1 MADSYQ
7 QFRPIEAFSDL
18 VDAYWINRPSG
29 AGGALS
35 DRVLPDGCIDLIF
48 RGGSDAGRLFSSAL
62 IERPVCFESGLRAW
76 FVGVRFRPAMAR
88 ALLDIEPVD
97 CRDRDIP
104 AAMIDPRFAALEDEL
119 RDCASPEQALVQ
131 LKRRIDARLM
141 QSEQRVAP
149 TRVRT
154 SLSLLERGVD
164 VRKVAL
170 AVGIAERS
178 LHRDLVRWT
187 GLAPKSMA
195 RILRMQRTI
204 AAIRA
209 CRTPLADLALRMG
222 YADQAHMTR
231 ELKELAG
238 FTPGALGPSPDRR
251 PVRNLQDAA

>member
-1 MADSYQ
+1 MAYSYQ
-7 QFRPIEAFSDL
+7 QFRPVDAFRSV
-18 VDAYWINRPSG
+18 VDAYWINRPGG
-29 AGGALS
+29 AGSAPS

-48 RGGSDAGRLFSSAL
+48 RGGDGAGLFSSAL
-62 IERPVCFESGLRAW
+62 IERPIYFDDPVPAW

-88 ALLDIEPVD
+88 AILDIEPVD

-104 AAMIDPRFAALEDEL
+104 AAMIDRRFAALEDEL
-119 RDCASPEQALVQ
+119 QDCASPEQALVQ

-141 QSEQRVAP
+141 QREHCVAP

-164 VRKVAL
+164 VRKVAY

-195 RILRMQRTI
+195 RILRMQRTVT
-204 AAIRA
+204 AIRA
-209 CRTPLADLALRMG
+209 GRTPLADLALRMG

-231 ELKELAG
+231 ELTELAG
-238 FTPGALGPSPDRR
+238 FTPSEIAPARNRR
-251 PVRNLQDAA
+251 AVRNLQDAA